1 MSGEVLNPLLAFG
14 AGALTIMSP
23 CVLPLVPVVL
33 GSAAQSHR
41 RGPLALALG
50 LVGSFTLIGFFVAAF
65 GSRLGVDA
73 QQVRAS
79 GAIILAAAGA
89 YLLLPRLQDR
99 LAVAATPLISRAAKW
114 QHAIDGRGLA
124 GQAAIGALLGVVWSP
139 CIGPTLGAAVALA
152 AQGQHLSEVAL
163 TMAAFGAGI
172 ATVLLL
178 IAFLGREVF
187 NRIRTDM
194 SSKGKMGKFV
204 LGGILLAVGVAI
216 LSGFDRQAEAFLVD
230 HSPSWLI
237 DLTTML

>member
-1 MSGEVLNPLLAFG
+1 MSSEILSPLLAFG

-41 RGPLALALG
+41 WGPAALALG
-50 LVGSFTLIGFFVAAF
+50 LVGSFTSVGFFVAAF
-65 GSRLGVDA
+65 GSRLGIDPEHI
-73 QQVRAS
+73 RAS
-79 GAIILAAAGA
+79 GAIILSAAGA
-89 YLLLPRLQDR
+89 YLLLPKLQDR
-99 LAVAATPLISRAAKW
+99 VAVAATPLVSRAAKW
-114 QHAIDGRGLA
+114 QQTIDDRGLA
-124 GQAAIGALLGVVWSP
+124 GQAAIGALLGIVWSP

-152 AQGQHLSEVAL
+152 AQGKRLSEVAT

-187 NRIRTDM
+187 NRIRGEIST
-194 SSKGKMGKFV
+194 KGKAGKLV
-204 LGGILLAVGVAI
+204 LGGILLTVGISI
-216 LSGFDRQAEAFLVD
+216 LTGIDRLIESFLVD

-237 DLTTML
+237 DLTTTL